1 MLKKK
6 NLIKS
11 LNLHRVHVKLHT
23 RLVFSSDPDLCW
35 QLQQH
40 VLCSHI
46 YSWISDPRPADTD
59 REFEEQDTTPHSS
72 DTSEVFHWFYSPPPS
87 VERGRTNRQTAWMS
101 HDTLHIQM
109 IGQMY
114 RRLKQSW
121 EQTDRR
127 HVTALVVLQRKKVP
141 DWPPHV
147 IEEQNLPT
155 VWLNYSSGRETALV
169 QIKNRRIERSKWRA
183 ALRTAQVE
191 NSSSTADH
199 VTMELRVHLGLRSSG
214 TVSSK
219 HLLTSTFTVQFRPD
233 SESPMFKTIRTL
245 FTFTSFKN

>member
-1 MLKKK
+1 MSTWNFTHVWFSHQTLTFVDSFNSMCCVPTFIHESAILDLLIRTESLK
-6 NLIKS
+6 N
-11 LNLHRVHVKLHT
+11 R
-23 RLVFSSDPDLCW
+23 
-35 QLQQH
+35 
-40 VLCSHI
+40 
-46 YSWISDPRPADTD
+46 
-59 REFEEQDTTPHSS
+59 TPHHTPQTPVKFFT
-72 DTSEVFHWFYSPPPS
+72 DFIPPPS

-127 HVTALVVLQRKKVP
+127 HVTAVVVLQRKKVP